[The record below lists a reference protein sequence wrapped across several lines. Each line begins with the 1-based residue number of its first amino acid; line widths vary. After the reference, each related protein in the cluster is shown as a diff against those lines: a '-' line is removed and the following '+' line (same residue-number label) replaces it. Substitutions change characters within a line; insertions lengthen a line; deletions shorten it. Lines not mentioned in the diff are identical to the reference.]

1 MTAKERERVRTAI
14 FAGRTESS
22 RRHTT
27 WQAVMNEVLHR
38 IRTERYPVGE
48 LIPTE
53 QQLAAELGCARATVN
68 RALTE
73 LAARGIVIRRRK
85 VGTRVA
91 ENVFTTPTQDLDYL
105 VRHHIERAGG
115 VYGYRFLDSSWVN
128 PTDPIARAL
137 MLDKDETVLETQ
149 AMLYSDDLP
158 TCHER
163 RWTRRP
169 VAQELTRDVLET
181 IGANEWLV
189 TNVDLDRV
197 ETVVDATTAGD
208 AGCADVMRI
217 DAGRPVLTFLTCA
230 WMGMQPVTYVQHTLT
245 PGRRVPISV

>member
-1 MTAKERERVRTAI
+1 MTANERERVRTAI
-14 FAGRTESS
+14 FAGGTETS

-27 WQAVMNEVLHR
+27 WQSVMNEVLHR
-38 IRTERYPVGE
+38 IRTERYGVGE

-73 LAARGIVIRRRK
+73 LAARGILIRRRK

-91 ENVFTTPTQDLDYL
+91 ENIYTAPGPDLDHL
-105 VRHHIERAGG
+105 MRHHIERAGG
-115 VYGYRFLDSSWVN
+115 VYGYRLLESGWVS
-128 PTDPIARAL
+128 PPDAIARAL
-137 MLDKDETVLETQ
+137 LLDRDETVLESK
-149 AMLYSDDLP
+149 AMMYSDDLP

-163 RWTRRP
+163 RWTRQP
-169 VAQELTRDVLET
+169 VAQQLTQEVLET

-189 TNVDLDRV
+189 GNVNLDRI

-208 AGCADVMRI
+208 AGCAEYMGA
-217 DAGRPVLTFLTCA
+217 DAASPVLSFLTCA
-230 WMGMQPVTYVQHTLT
+230 WMGMRPVTYVQHTLT
-245 PGRRVPISV
+245 PGRRVPISP